1 MIKKIFKWVGIVLLT
16 PIILFI
22 ILFTLL
28 YVPPIQ
34 NYLRGIA
41 TEYASEATGMKI
53 GIERISLSFPLN
65 LVVKGVDVVQEQDT
79 LLSLKQL
86 TVKVQML
93 PLIRK
98 DVQVDGIELK
108 DVRVNSMN
116 LVEGMK
122 VQGSLGDLF
131 IESHGINLG
140 KEDATINKISL
151 ADADIKL
158 CLNDTTET
166 PKDTTSTPL
175 AWKLMLHTLQLSNVS
190 FDLQMPADSLSLI
203 AVIKQAS
210 VNDGVVDLGKELYSL
225 GSFNIKDGAVRY
237 NSSYGAPAKGL
248 DPNHIALNNIQIGLD
263 SLKYHGKEM
272 GAVIH
277 TFSFDERSGLSV
289 TSLTG
294 TLRSDTTSI
303 YIPDLQ
309 LRTLNS
315 YLNLTAT
322 ADWSSLGEPSS
333 GAFRIKL
340 ASDIGKQDVLLA
352 AGDLPETFAKEYPFR
367 PLVLRADVEGNI
379 SRINIKEIRAE
390 LPGAFRMEA
399 KGRADALLD
408 SVKRSAVLNL
418 DAETHN
424 LHFILGMLDS
434 DLRERFNIPT
444 GMTLTGKATMQGP
457 VYATNLQFSEG
468 TGKIG
473 FEGKYDLDRQAY
485 SADIAID
492 SLNLTDFM
500 PKDSLGCIT
509 TSLSAKGE
517 GFDFFSPKTHASAV
531 FDVKDFQYGK
541 YNLSG
546 LDLRASLAKSAL
558 NISLDS
564 NNPLIQVQSKLEATL
579 HRNKV
584 AAKLNMDVSKID
596 FYELGFVSKPF
607 EVAFHFGANASSNL
621 KEKHDMYAEL
631 TNIQLITPKKTF
643 KPKDLQFSAQTDTM
657 TTAIFQSGDL
667 LISLEG
673 EGYVERIMQQASVF
687 SEHLAKQIEERR
699 INEEEL
705 KQYLPHMELA
715 MFIGNDNPVS
725 NYLTMTTGLDFND
738 FALDITS
745 SPVKGLFGSSFLY
758 GLRMDSVQLDSIR
771 FEVVQDTAG
780 VRLEGSV
787 VNGPK
792 NKQFVFT
799 STIEGK
805 VNHNGAEVL
814 LKYLNDKGETGVLLG
829 VRGIIGRRG
838 IIFHLFPE
846 NPIIVFRPFHMNK
859 RNYISLMN
867 DNRIKADL
875 ELFDDKGTGLKLYSL
890 PDTTVLQDI
899 AVELRRIDLAQMVEV
914 MPYMPRLGGLLSA
927 EAHYTHTE
935 TSTQLAADVR
945 IDTLTYEKE
954 HVGNILLSAVYL
966 PGNEGEHYIDAHL
979 SHDDIEV
986 MSASGLYHS
995 TNEGEGSVDADMT
1008 LEHFPLKV
1016 ANAFIPEHMA
1026 ELSGD
1031 MDGGLTIKG
1040 NPTSPQINGQIITDS
1055 VSVYIGMAGARFRF
1069 EDKPIKIEDNR
1080 LTFDKYSIYTRSSNP
1095 FTIDGWVDFKDF
1107 AAMTT
1112 DLKLNATDYE
1122 LISAPKTKES
1132 LVYGKMFINFNASVR
1147 GPMEALVMRGNVSLQ
1162 GNTDITYILKDSP
1175 LTVQDRLGDLVTF
1188 VNFADTTQTA
1198 PPPEQAISLGGLDML
1213 MTVHIDPA
1221 VQLKVDLSE
1230 DRSSY
1235 IDLEGGGD
1243 LSLQYTPQGDLL
1255 LSGRYT
1261 LNSGTMKYA
1270 LPVLPSKTFSIQNGS
1285 YVNWSGNPMDPSLNI
1300 VALEQV
1306 RASVNDGGQQR
1317 NVSFNVTISIKN
1329 TLENLALVFNLEAP
1343 EDAGIQSE
1351 LDAMS
1356 PEERGKQAVAM
1367 LATGMY
1373 LPSMGSGKGGINMG
1387 SALNSFLQSEI
1398 ANIAG
1403 SALKTVDISLGVENT
1418 DGADGSS
1425 GGTDYSFRF
1434 AKRFWNNRISV
1445 IIGGKISTGENA
1457 QQQDQAFIDNISL
1470 EYRLDNT
1477 GTRYVKVFYDK
1488 NYESI
1493 LEGEIT
1499 EAGIGVVLRKK
1510 MARMGEL
1517 FIFKKKKKTTNE

>member
-1 MIKKIFKWVGIVLLT
+1 MIKKILKWVGIVLLT

-28 YVPPIQ
+28 YIPPIQ

-41 TEYASEATGMKI
+41 TEYASKATGMNI
-53 GIERISLSFPLN
+53 GIERISLSFPLD
-65 LVVKGVDVVQEQDT
+65 LVVKGVDVVQEKDT

-93 PLIRK
+93 PLLRK

-108 DVRVNSMN
+108 DVMVNSMN

-140 KEDATINKISL
+140 KEEAVINKVSL

-166 PKDTTSTPL
+166 PKDSTSTPI
-175 AWKLMLHTLQLSNVS
+175 AWKVMLHTLQLKNVS
-190 FDLQMPADSLSLI
+190 FDLQMPADSLGLV
-203 AVIKQAS
+203 AVIGQAN
-210 VNDGVVDLGKELYSL
+210 VDDGFVDLGKELYSL
-225 GSFNIKDGAVRY
+225 GSFKIKNGAVRY
-237 NSSYGAPAKGL
+237 NSGQGTPMKGL
-248 DPNHIALNNIQIGLD
+248 DPSHIALNNIQIGID

-272 GAVIH
+272 GAIIH
-277 TFSFDERSGLSV
+277 TFSLDERSGLSV

-294 TLRSDTTSI
+294 TLRSDSTSI

-309 LRTLNS
+309 LRTPDS

-340 ASDIGKQDVLLA
+340 KSDIGKQDVLLA

-379 SRINIKEIRAE
+379 SRIAIKEVRAE
-390 LPGAFRMEA
+390 LPGAFRLQA
-399 KGRADALLD
+399 QGNADALLD
-408 SVKRSAVLNL
+408 SVKRSGVIDL
-418 DAETHN
+418 DAETQN
-424 LHFILGMLDS
+424 LHFILGMLDK
-434 DLRERFNIPT
+434 DLRESFNIPP
-444 GMTLTGKATMQGP
+444 GMTLKGKATMKGS
-457 VYATNLQFSEG
+457 VYATDLHFREG
-468 TGKIG
+468 TGKMSL
-473 FEGKYDLDRQAY
+473 EGKYDITRQAY

-500 PKDSLGCIT
+500 PKDSLGYIT

-531 FDVKDFQYGK
+531 FDVKNFQYGK

-546 LDLRASLAKSAL
+546 LDLKASFAKSAL
-558 NISLDS
+558 IVSLDS
-564 NNPLIQVQSKLEATL
+564 DNPLIQVKSQLEAAL

-584 AAKLNMDVSKID
+584 TAKLNMDVSKID
-596 FYELGFVSKPF
+596 FYELGLVDKPF

-621 KEKHDMYAEL
+621 KNSHEMYAEL
-631 TNIQLITPKKTF
+631 TDIQLITPKKTF
-643 KPKDLQFSAQTDTM
+643 KPKDLQCSAKTDTM
-657 TTAIFQSGDL
+657 TTAILQSGDL

-673 EGYVERIMQQASVF
+673 EGYVEKIMKQVNVF
-687 SEHLAKQIEERR
+687 SEHLAKQLEERK
-699 INEEEL
+699 IDEEEL

-715 MFIGNDNPVS
+715 VFIGNNNPVS
-725 NYLTMTTGLDFND
+725 NYLTMTTGLNFND
-738 FALDITS
+738 FALDISS
-745 SPVKGLFGSSFLY
+745 SPVKGLLGNSYLY

-771 FEVVQDTAG
+771 FEVMQDTAG
-780 VRLEGSV
+780 VRMEGSII
-787 VNGPK
+787 NGPK

-805 VNHNGAEVL
+805 VNSNGGEVL
-814 LKYLNDKGETGVLLG
+814 LKYMNAKGETGVLLG
-829 VRGIIGRRG
+829 VRAIIGRNG
-838 IIFHLFPE
+838 IGFHLFPD
-846 NPIIVFRPFHMNK
+846 NPTVVFRPFHLNPK
-859 RNYISLMN
+859 NYLYLNNSNHVRANI
-867 DNRIKADL
+867 

-890 PDTTVLQDI
+890 RDTTYVKDL
-899 AVELRRIDLAQMVEV
+899 ALELRRIDLEEIMEV
-914 MPYMPRLGGLLSA
+914 MPYMPRIGGLLSA
-927 EAHYTHTE
+927 EAHYTETE
-935 TSTQLAADVR
+935 KNMQLATDIR
-945 IDTLTYEKE
+945 IDSLTHEKE
-954 HVGNILLSAVYL
+954 LVGDILLSAVYL
-966 PGNEGEHYIDAHL
+966 PGEAGEHYIDARL
-979 SHDDIEV
+979 SHNDIEV
-986 MSASGLYHS
+986 MGASGLYHS
-995 TNEGEGSVDADMT
+995 TTEGGKIDADMT
-1008 LEHFPLKV
+1008 LEHFPLKI
-1016 ANAFIPEHMA
+1016 ANAFIPDDMA
-1026 ELSGD
+1026 ELAGD
-1031 MDGGLTIKG
+1031 IDGGLTVKG
-1040 NPTSPQINGQIITDS
+1040 DPAKPQINGQLITDS
-1055 VSVYIGMAGARFRF
+1055 VSVYVAMAGTRFRF
-1069 EDKPIKIEDNR
+1069 EDKPIKIEDNK
-1080 LTFDKYSIYTRSSNP
+1080 LTFDKYSIYTRRNNP
-1095 FTIDGWVDFKDF
+1095 FTIDGWVNFSDFS
-1107 AAMTT
+1107 AMTT

-1122 LISAPKTKES
+1122 LISAPKTKQS

-1147 GPMEALVMRGNVSLQ
+1147 GPMDALTMRGNVNLQ

-1175 LTVQDRLGDLVTF
+1175 LTVQDRLGNLVTF

-1198 PPPEQAISLGGLDML
+1198 PPPEQTISLGGMDML

-1235 IDLEGGGD
+1235 IELEGGGD

-1300 VALEQV
+1300 VALEKV
-1306 RASVNDGGQQR
+1306 RASVNDGNQPR
-1317 NVSFNVTISIKN
+1317 TVSFNVTISIKN

-1343 EDAGIQSE
+1343 EDAAVQSE

-1356 PEERGKQAVAM
+1356 AEERGKQAVAM

-1373 LPSMGSGKGGINMG
+1373 LPSMGSGKSGINMG

-1445 IIGGKISTGENA
+1445 IIGGKISTGESA

-1499 EAGIGVVLRKK
+1499 EAGVGIVLRKK

>member
-16 PIILFI
+16 PVILFI

-28 YVPPIQ
+28 YIPPIQ

-41 TEYASEATGMKI
+41 TEYASKATGMKI
-53 GIERISLSFPLN
+53 GIERISLSFPLD
-65 LVVKGVDVVQEQDT
+65 LVVKGVDVVQEPDT

-86 TVKVQML
+86 TVKIQML
-93 PLIRK
+93 PLLKK

-108 DVRVNSMN
+108 DVMVNSMN

-122 VQGSLGDLF
+122 VQGSLGNLF

-140 KEDATINKISL
+140 KEEATINKINL

-166 PKDTTSTPL
+166 PKDSTSTPL
-175 AWKLMLHTLQLSNVS
+175 AWKVMLHTLQLKNVS
-190 FDLQMPADSLSLI
+190 FDLQTPADSLGLI
-203 AVIKQAS
+203 AVIKQAN
-210 VNDGVVDLGKELYSL
+210 VDNGFVDLGNELYSL
-225 GSFNIKDGAVRY
+225 GSFKIKNGAVRY
-237 NSSYGAPAKGL
+237 NSGLGTPIKGF
-248 DPNHIALNNIQIGLD
+248 DPSHIALNNIQIGLD

-272 GAVIH
+272 GAIIH

-289 TSLTG
+289 TSLKG
-294 TLRSDTTSI
+294 TLRSDSTSI

-340 ASDIGKQDVLLA
+340 TSDIGKQDVLLA

-367 PLVLRADVEGNI
+367 PLVLRADMEGNI
-379 SRINIKEIRAE
+379 SQINIKEVRAE
-390 LPGAFRMEA
+390 LPGAFRIQA

-408 SVKRSAVLNL
+408 SVKRSGLIDLN
-418 DAETHN
+418 AETQN

-434 DLRERFNIPT
+434 DLRERFNIPP
-444 GMTLTGKATMQGP
+444 GMKLTGKATMKGP
-457 VYATNLQFSEG
+457 LYAANLQFHEG
-468 TGKIG
+468 RGRVG
-473 FEGKYDLDRQAY
+473 FDGKYDLFRQAY

-492 SLNLTDFM
+492 SLNLTNFM
-500 PKDSLGCIT
+500 PKDSLGYLT
-509 TSLSAKGE
+509 TALAAKGE

-546 LDLRASLAKSAL
+546 LDLKASFAKSAL

-564 NNPLIQVQSKLEATL
+564 NNPLIQVQSQLEATL
-579 HRNKV
+579 HRSKV
-584 AAKLNMDVSKID
+584 TAKLNMDVSKVD
-596 FYELGFVSKPF
+596 LYELGFVDKPF
-607 EVAFHFGANASSNL
+607 EVAFHFGANANSNL
-621 KEKHDMYAEL
+621 KERHEMYAEL
-631 TNIQLITPKKTF
+631 TGIQLITPKKTF
-643 KPKDLQFSAQTDTM
+643 KPKDLQFSAKTDTM
-657 TTAIFQSGDL
+657 TTAILQSGDL

-673 EGYVERIMQQASVF
+673 EGYVERIIKQASVF
-687 SEHLAKQIEERR
+687 SEHLAKQLEERK
-699 INEEEL
+699 IDEEEL

-715 MFIGNDNPVS
+715 VFIGNNNPVS
-725 NYLTMTTGLDFND
+725 NFLTMSTGLNFND
-738 FALDITS
+738 FALDITA
-745 SPVKGLFGSSFLY
+745 SPVRGLLGNSFLY

-780 VRLEGSV
+780 IRLEGSV
-787 VNGPK
+787 INGPQ

-805 VNHNGAEVL
+805 INDDGAEVL
-814 LKYLNDKGETGVLLG
+814 LKYMNDKGETGVLLG
-829 VRGIIGRRG
+829 VRAIIGHQG
-838 IIFHLFPE
+838 IGFHLFPE
-846 NPIIVFRPFHMNK
+846 NPTLVFRPFHLNK
-859 RNYISLMN
+859 RNYIYLMD
-867 DNRIKADL
+867 DNHVRADL

-890 PDTTVLQDI
+890 PDTTALQDI
-899 AVELRRIDLAQMVEV
+899 AMELRRIDLAEMVEV
-914 MPYMPRLGGLLSA
+914 MPYMPRLGGLFSA

-954 HVGNILLSAVYL
+954 HVGDILLSAVYL
-966 PGNEGEHYIDAHL
+966 PGNNGEHYIDAHL

-995 TNEGEGSVDADMT
+995 EGEGKIDADMT
-1008 LEHFPLKV
+1008 LEHFPLKI
-1016 ANAFIPEHMA
+1016 ANAFIPDHMA
-1026 ELSGD
+1026 ELAGD
-1031 MDGGLTIKG
+1031 IDGGLTVKG
-1040 NPTSPQINGQIITDS
+1040 NPVKPEINGQLATDS
-1055 VSVYIGMAGARFRF
+1055 VSVFVAMAGTRFRF
-1069 EDKPIKIEDNR
+1069 EDKPIKIENNK
-1080 LTFDKYSIYTRSSNP
+1080 LTFDKYSIYTRGSNP
-1095 FTIDGWVDFKDF
+1095 FTIDGWVDFSDF

-1112 DLKLNATDYE
+1112 DLKLNASDYE
-1122 LISAPKTKES
+1122 LISAPKTKQS

-1175 LTVQDRLGDLVTF
+1175 LTVQDRLGNLVTF

-1198 PPPEQAISLGGLDML
+1198 PPPEQSISLGGLDML
-1213 MTVHIDPA
+1213 MTIHIDPA

-1235 IDLEGGGD
+1235 IELEGGGD

-1270 LPVLPSKTFSIQNGS
+1270 LPVLPSKTFSVQNGS

-1306 RASVNDGGQQR
+1306 RASVNDGSQPR
-1317 NVSFNVTISIKN
+1317 TVSFNVTISIKN

-1343 EDAGIQSE
+1343 EDAAVQSE

-1356 PEERGKQAVAM
+1356 AEERGKQAVAM

-1418 DGADGSS
+1418 DGVDGSS

-1499 EAGIGVVLRKK
+1499 EAGVGVVLRKK

>member
-1 MIKKIFKWVGIVLLT
+1 MTKKILKWVGIVLLT

-22 ILFTLL
+22 TLFTLL
-28 YVPPIQ
+28 YIPPIQ
-34 NYLRGIA
+34 NYLRGMA
-41 TEYASEATGMKI
+41 TEYASKATGMNI

-65 LVVKGVDVVQEQDT
+65 LVVKGVNVVQEQDT
-79 LLSLKQL
+79 LLSLEQL

-93 PLIRK
+93 PLLRK
-98 DVQVDGIELK
+98 DVQVDGIELEN
-108 DVRVNSMN
+108 VMVNSMN

-122 VQGSLGDLF
+122 VQGSLGKLF
-131 IESHGINLG
+131 VESHGINPG
-140 KEDATINKISL
+140 KEEATVNKISL

-158 CLNDTTET
+158 CLNNTAET
-166 PKDTTSTPL
+166 PEDTTSATP
-175 AWKLMLHTLQLSNVS
+175 AWKVMLHTLQLKNVS
-190 FDLQMPADSLSLI
+190 FDLQMPADSLKLTAAI
-203 AVIKQAS
+203 GQADM
-210 VNDGVVDLGKELYSL
+210 NNGVMDLGKELYSL
-225 GSFNIKDGAVRY
+225 GSFKIKNGAVRY
-237 NSSYGAPAKGL
+237 NNGNNAPLKGL
-248 DPNHIALNNIQIGLD
+248 DPSHLALNNIQIGID
-263 SLKYHGKEM
+263 SLKYHGKTM

-294 TLRSDTTSI
+294 TLHSDSTSI
-303 YIPDLQ
+303 YIPNLQ

-322 ADWSSLGEPSS
+322 ADWSSLGEPAS
-333 GAFRIKL
+333 GAFRMKL

-367 PLVLRADVEGNI
+367 PLAFRADAEGNI
-379 SRINIKEIRAE
+379 NRIAIKEIRAE
-390 LPGAFRMEA
+390 LPGAFRLQA

-408 SVKRSAVLNL
+408 SVKRSGEIDLE
-418 DAETHN
+418 AETQN
-424 LHFILGMLDS
+424 LHFVLGMLNS
-434 DLRERFNIPT
+434 ELRERFNLPS
-444 GMTLTGKATMQGP
+444 GMTLTGKAAMNGSL
-457 VYATNLQFSEG
+457 YDADLRFKEE
-468 TGKIG
+468 TGEIKL
-473 FEGKYDLDRQAY
+473 EGKYDLARQAY
-485 SADIAID
+485 EAGIAID

-500 PKDSLGCIT
+500 PKDSLGCLT
-509 TSLSAKGE
+509 TSLAAKGE

-546 LDLRASLAKSAL
+546 LNLKASFAKSAL
-558 NISLDS
+558 FVSLDS
-564 NNPLIQVQSKLEATL
+564 DNPLMQVKSQLEATL
-579 HRNKV
+579 HRNKI
-584 AAKLNMDVSKID
+584 AAKLDMDVSRLD
-596 FYELGFVSKPF
+596 FYEPGFVNNPF
-607 EVAFHFGANASSNL
+607 EVAFHFNADASTNL
-621 KEKHDMYAEL
+621 KENHEMFAGL
-631 TNIQLITPKKTF
+631 TNIKLITPKKTF
-643 KPKDLQFSAQTDTM
+643 KPKDLQFSAKTDTM
-657 TTAIFQSGDL
+657 TTAILESGDM

-673 EGYVERIMQQASVF
+673 EGYIERIMKQASVF
-687 SEHLAKQIEERR
+687 GEHLAKQLEERK
-699 INEEEL
+699 IDEEEL
-705 KQYLPHMELA
+705 KQYLPHMTLA
-715 MFIGNDNPVS
+715 VFIGNNNPVS
-725 NYLTMTTGLDFND
+725 NYLTMTTGINFND
-738 FALDITS
+738 FALDITT
-745 SPVKGLFGSSFLY
+745 SPAKGLFGNSFLY
-758 GLRMDSVQLDSIR
+758 GLRMDSVQLDSMR
-771 FEVVQDTAG
+771 FEVMQDTSG
-780 VRLEGSV
+780 VRMEGSII
-787 VNGPK
+787 NGPH

-805 VNHNGAEVL
+805 INDDGGEVL
-814 LKYLNDKGETGVLLG
+814 LKYLNAQGETGVLLG
-829 VRGIIGRRG
+829 VRAIIGRQG
-838 IIFHLFPE
+838 IGFHLFPE
-846 NPIIVFRPFHMNK
+846 TPTLVFRPFHLNK
-859 RNYISLMN
+859 QNYIYLMD
-867 DNRIKADL
+867 DNHVRADL
-875 ELFDDKGTGLKLYSL
+875 ELFDDKGAGLKLYSL
-890 PDTTVLQDI
+890 TDTTALQDI
-899 AVELRRIDLAQMVEV
+899 AVELRSIDLAEV
-914 MPYMPRLGGLLSA
+914 AEVVPYMPRLGGLLSA

-935 TSTQLAADVR
+935 TSTQLATDVR

-954 HVGNILLSAVYL
+954 HVGDILLSAVYL

-995 TNEGEGSVDADMT
+995 TGEGSIDADMT

-1016 ANAFIPEHMA
+1016 VNAFVPEHMV
-1026 ELSGD
+1026 ELAGD
-1031 MDGGLTIKG
+1031 MDGGLTVKG
-1040 NPTSPQINGQIITDS
+1040 NPAKPQINGQLITDS
-1055 VSVYIGMAGARFRF
+1055 VSVYVGMAGTRFRF
-1069 EDKPIKIEDNR
+1069 EDKPIEIVNNK
-1080 LTFDKYSIYTRSSNP
+1080 LTFDKYSIYTRGSNP
-1095 FTIDGWVDFKDF
+1095 FTIDGWVNFSDF
-1107 AAMTT
+1107 AAITT

-1147 GPMEALVMRGNVSLQ
+1147 GPAEALTMRGNVSLQ

-1175 LTVQDRLGDLVTF
+1175 LTVQDRLGNLVTF

-1198 PPPEQAISLGGLDML
+1198 PPPEQTISLGGLDML
-1213 MTVHIDPA
+1213 MTIHIDPA

-1235 IDLEGGGD
+1235 INLEGGGD

-1270 LPVLPSKTFSIQNGS
+1270 LPVLPSKTFNIQNGS

-1300 VALEQV
+1300 VALEKV
-1306 RASVNDGGQQR
+1306 RASVNDGNQPR
-1317 NVSFNVTISIKN
+1317 TVSFNVTISIKN
-1329 TLENLALVFNLEAP
+1329 TLENLALVFNIEAP
-1343 EDAGIQSE
+1343 EDAGVQSE

-1356 PEERGKQAVAM
+1356 AEERGKQAVAM

-1418 DGADGSS
+1418 EGADGSS

-1477 GTRYVKVFYDK
+1477 GTRYIKLFYDK

-1499 EAGIGVVLRKK
+1499 EAGVGVVLRKK

-1517 FIFKKKKKTTNE
+1517 FIFKKKKKTTNK